1 MFAASLIV
9 FREALEAALIIGI
22 LAAATNGI
30 PNRNR
35 WLWAGLATGVAGSLM
50 VAGATD
56 VIAGLASGFGQEL
69 FNAGILAI
77 AVLMLAWH
85 SIWMS
90 VHGKE
95 LAAQARHIGKG
106 IRDGSSECSM
116 LFVIIAISV
125 LREGS
130 ETALFLYGISTAEGQ
145 GLTITL
151 TGGALGLVAG
161 ATVGWT
167 LYAGLLRI
175 PLRWFFSATSA
186 LVLLL
191 AAGMAS
197 QSARFLVQADVIP
210 SLGSPLWDTS
220 ALLPAES
227 ALGTLLHGLVGY
239 DARPAGM
246 QIVFYVAALVAITA
260 GMQWIKRPVSNPSVG
275 QQGAVP

>member
-9 FREALEAALIIGI
+9 FREVLEAALIIGI

-35 WLWAGLATGVAGSLM
+35 WLWAGLATGLAGSIA
-50 VAGATD
+50 VASATD
-56 VIAGLASGFGQEL
+56 TIAGLASGFGQEL
-69 FNAGILAI
+69 FNAAILAL

-85 SIWMS
+85 SIWMT

-95 LAAQARHIGKG
+95 LAAKARNVGQG
-106 IRDGSSECSM
+106 IRDGNSECST
-116 LFVIIAISV
+116 LFIIIAVAV

-130 ETALFLYGISTAEGQ
+130 ETALFLYGITAADGHGAFATLMGGVM
-145 GLTITL
+145 GLL
-151 TGGALGLVAG
+151 AGVAVGGA
-161 ATVGWT
+161 

-175 PLRWFFSATSA
+175 PVRWFFSATGT

-197 QSARFLVQADVIP
+197 QSARLLIQADLLP

-220 ALLPAES
+220 AVLPAES
-227 ALGTLLHGLVGY
+227 ALGALLHGLVGY

-246 QIVFYVAALVAITA
+246 QIVFYAAVLVAITV
-260 GMQWIKRPVSNPSVG
+260 GMQWAKHLSSNKSL
-275 QQGAVP
+275 QAGAVS

>member
-9 FREALEAALIIGI
+9 FREVLEAALIIGI

-35 WLWAGLATGVAGSLM
+35 WLWAGLAAGLAGSIA

-56 VIAGLASGFGQEL
+56 TLAGLASGVGQEL
-69 FNAGILAI
+69 FSAVILAL

-85 SIWMS
+85 SIWMT

-95 LAAQARHIGKG
+95 LAAQARNTGQG
-106 IRDGSSECSM
+106 IRNGSSECST
-116 LFVIIAISV
+116 LFIIIAVAV

-130 ETALFLYGISTAEGQ
+130 ETALFLYGITTADGH
-145 GLTITL
+145 GAFATL
-151 TGGALGLVAG
+151 MGGALGLLAG
-161 ATVGWT
+161 AAVGWT

-175 PLRWFFSATSA
+175 PLRWFFSATGT

-191 AAGMAS
+191 AAGLAS
-197 QSARFLVQADVIP
+197 QLARLLIQADLLP
-210 SLGSPLWDTS
+210 SLGSPVWDSS
-220 ALLPAES
+220 AVLPSES
-227 ALGTLLHGLVGY
+227 ALGLLLHALVGY

-246 QIVFYVAALVAITA
+246 QIIFYAAVLVAITV
-260 GMQWIKRPVSNPSVG
+260 GMQWAKRLSSNNTLQP
-275 QQGAVP
+275 GAVS